1 MEISGRQFG
10 LLIAY
15 LLPGFIGMAGVAP
28 LSPIVAA
35 WLQGQSLGTAG
46 VSPSLFMLMGAV
58 TLGLII
64 SCFRW
69 LLIDSALHRTGLRRP
84 VWKDHRLDESLEAF
98 DYLVENH
105 YRYYQFYANTLMA
118 ILWSYSVHRAVKS
131 SPLLGHGTD
140 LGALIL
146 CAVLFAG
153 ARDTL
158 AKYYQRTSR
167 LIGHVAEKERD
178 VMTNGNHHE
187 QEGGAAHEP
196 QPGKKPDGKPE
207 AMKKAEPAK
216 AKPTASAK

>member
-28 LSPIVAA
+28 LSPLVAA

-46 VSPSLFMLMGAV
+46 VGPSPFMLMGAV

-69 LLIDSALHRTGLRRP
+69 LLIDSVLHRTGLRRP

-118 ILWSYSVHRAVKS
+118 ILWSYLVHRAVKS

-140 LGALIL
+140 LGVIL

-167 LIGHVAEKERD
+167 LIGQVAEKDGD
-178 VMTNGNHHE
+178 VMTNGNHHA
-187 QEGGAAHEP
+187 QEAGAAHEP
-196 QPGKKPDGKPE
+196 QSAKKPASKTEAMTKPE
-207 AMKKAEPAK
+207 QAK
-216 AKPTASAK
+216 AKPTTSAK